1 MSTQLS
7 KRKKVSDET
16 EIGDVTAVASDSTN
30 TVGAVKADSED
41 DMVEDQPNADVDAA
55 EASEE
60 VSTPQEIPVYENFV
74 DDPLRN
80 DVTEPY
86 RLEKFVFFR
95 FVLNLFW
102 FLFMGFL
109 IYLFLLLEID
119 MYKVLIAK

>member
-1 MSTQLS
+1 MGTPLNHKHMSTQLS

-16 EIGDVTAVASDSTN
+16 EIGDVTAVASVSTN

-86 RLEKFVFFR
+86 RLENQVKLSEPTWLKDCSNR
-95 FVLNLFW
+95 QLNTN
-102 FLFMGFL
+102 
-109 IYLFLLLEID
+109 
-119 MYKVLIAK
+119 K